1 MRLQINQYLDFL
13 IMSGEF
19 FNRVAISL
27 LVATPNLNQ
36 VMFLLASSHKPN

>member
-19 FNRVAISL
+19 SRVAISL
-27 LVATPNLNQ
+27 LVVTPHLNQ